1 MLGSRCYQAPAP
13 SLSYSLSSLS
23 LSRPGSIKL
32 LRLTRATTTTKHTPS
47 SSSCSCHRLHLINN
61 SQNCRSRSWS
71 TAWDSLEQ
79 QEKLEEE
86 LLELPACWPVVGAK
100 FFGHFCCDGCVVS
113 SCKRGP
119 SALIFKRTLLCIN
132 AKLGGVSGY

>member
-1 MLGSRCYQAPAP
+1 MGQSRAA
-13 SLSYSLSSLS
+13 
-23 LSRPGSIKL
+23 GGADGAAG
-32 LRLTRATTTTKHTPS
+32 AT
-47 SSSCSCHRLHLINN
+47 
-61 SQNCRSRSWS
+61 
-71 TAWDSLEQ
+71 A
-79 QEKLEEE
+79 
-86 LLELPACWPVVGAK
+86 ACWPVVGAK